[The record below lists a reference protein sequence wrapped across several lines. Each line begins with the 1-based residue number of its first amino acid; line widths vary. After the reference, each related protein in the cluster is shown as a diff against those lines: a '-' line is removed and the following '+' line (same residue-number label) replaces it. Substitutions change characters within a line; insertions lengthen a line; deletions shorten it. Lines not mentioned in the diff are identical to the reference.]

1 MMKFKFFKLIVL
13 LSTLHIQI
21 FAQQNFAKAD
31 AFALKVGKLD
41 SMNMGTIATI
51 LTKPFS
57 EKMDKARVIYTWI
70 ANNISFDVKAA
81 RNTQTEKNT
90 PTEVLLYRKAV
101 GIGFATLFQDMCS
114 SAGIRCLTADGY
126 LKRKTEDIGQNVTEI
141 NHSWAVVQL
150 GISPDTWHYV
160 DVALA
165 AGTTDDELK
174 IFTKQFND
182 NYFFANKVIFNLQ
195 HFPYNE
201 AWKLDAAPKNKK
213 DFYALPLIKTSAYEF
228 GLQKFL
234 PADGKLKTKVNKAF
248 TFSFTLANPTNI
260 SKVSIAYGQGKKQK
274 IRDVNFSLVGNSL
287 SFSFKFEIEDTY
299 PVAIKING
307 KEFMTY
313 LMEVEE

>member
-1 MMKFKFFKLIVL
+1 MKIKFLKLVIL
-13 LSTLHIQI
+13 LSTLSMQI

-31 AFALKVGKLD
+31 AFALKVGRLD

-51 LTKPFS
+51 LTKPFA
-57 EKMDKARVIYTWI
+57 EKIDKARVIYTWI
-70 ANNISFDVKAA
+70 ANNITFDVKAA
-81 RNTQTEKNT
+81 RNTQTDKNT

-126 LKRKTEDIGQNVTEI
+126 LKRTTEDIGQNSTEI

-165 AGTTDDELK
+165 AGTTDDDLK

-182 NYFFANKVIFNLQ
+182 NYFFANKAIFNLQ

-213 DFYALPLIKTSAYEF
+213 DFYALPLVKSSAYEF

-234 PADGKLKTKVNKAF
+234 PADGKIKTKVNKAF
-248 TFSFTLANPTNI
+248 TFSFTLANPAAI
-260 SKVSIAYGQGKKQK
+260 SKVSIVYGQGKKQK
-274 IRDVNFSLVGNSL
+274 TRDVNFSLSGNSL
-287 SFSFKFEIEDTY
+287 SFSFKFEMEDTY

-313 LMEVEE
+313 LIEVEE